1 MKFLFA
7 VLLVGII
14 GFVAAEEGA
23 TPAESQAQE
32 YLSDLSKKIG
42 DVIKNAD
49 PKITALWEK
58 ESNSIYSILNKV
70 HSKFP
75 SAPTEDVANFHKS
88 IRDSLFSLRQLA
100 ENKALGALGQ
110 GSVPKQ

>member
-1 MKFLFA
+1 MA
-7 VLLVGII
+7 
-14 GFVAAEEGA
+14 
-23 TPAESQAQE
+23 
-32 YLSDLSKKIG
+32 YLKKIG
-42 DVIKNAD
+42 DAIKNAD

-58 ESNSIYSILNKV
+58 EANDIYSILDKV

-75 SAPTEDVANFHKS
+75 SAPTEDVAKFHKS
-88 IRDSLFSLRQLA
+88 VQDRLFALRQSA